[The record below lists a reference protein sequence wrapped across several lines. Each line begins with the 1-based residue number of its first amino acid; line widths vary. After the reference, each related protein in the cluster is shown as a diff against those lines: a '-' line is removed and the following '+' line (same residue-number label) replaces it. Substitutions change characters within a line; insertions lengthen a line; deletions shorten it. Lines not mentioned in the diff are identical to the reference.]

1 MSDNR
6 LEVFEQVISSQNILM
21 IVIGA
26 IIWYLGY
33 YVPFIGP
40 FFTVSGFG
48 LICILTVQSAMTRP
62 VNVAFPGLLLGG
74 LIQIIGYYM
83 LFIPIVGWVLGP
95 GLIVFGGI
103 LIIFYGSSLALQRAD
118 IPIVRDLEGF
128 IESKKKKG
136 TPKNMAKEVIDV
148 EEDEEENDEDEDTSD
163 D

>member
-1 MSDNR
+1 M
-6 LEVFEQVISSQNILM
+6 EVFEQVISSQNILM

-26 IIWYLGY
+26 IIWYLGFY
-33 YVPFIGP
+33 IPFIGP

-62 VNVAFPGLLLGG
+62 VNLAFPGLLLGG

-83 LFIPIVGWVLGP
+83 LFIPLVGWILGP

-118 IPIVRDLEGF
+118 IPIVRDMEDF

-136 TPKNMAKEVIDV
+136 PSKSMAKGVIDV
-148 EEDEEENDEDEDTSD
+148 EENKEENDEDEDISD